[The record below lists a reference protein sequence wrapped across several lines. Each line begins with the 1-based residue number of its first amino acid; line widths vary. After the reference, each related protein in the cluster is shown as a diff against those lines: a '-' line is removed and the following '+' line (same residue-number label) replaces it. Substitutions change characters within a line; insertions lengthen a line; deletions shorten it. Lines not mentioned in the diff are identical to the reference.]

1 VQLRRHVMLS
11 PCADWSRFE
20 AFRPAAA
27 TREDVGAGLRIRN
40 QDAVF
45 SVLYLPFVVV
55 RATHAAI
62 RHRTSN
68 MAVVKPL
75 NLHSVSQAGRN
86 ALDCRPVT
94 PGFFPTLAHT
104 RLLRLGTTFHWKC
117 FHNERICRIHWWIGV
132 RSRRWAVWSVSEG
145 KHRWAGCVGI
155 SLSGHSATRLGGFA
169 SRPTASVIIE
179 SLAYGSRDSNR
190 SALNVWTAW

>member
-27 TREDVGAGLRIRN
+27 TREDVGAGLRIRD

-132 RSRRWAVWSVSEG
+132 RSRRWQCGAYPKGSTGGRDVSG
-145 KHRWAGCVGI
+145 FPCRAIAQRGWAALLRGQRPASSS
-155 SLSGHSATRLGGFA
+155 SLLHMVPEIQIVR
-169 SRPTASVIIE
+169 R
-179 SLAYGSRDSNR
+179 
-190 SALNVWTAW
+190 